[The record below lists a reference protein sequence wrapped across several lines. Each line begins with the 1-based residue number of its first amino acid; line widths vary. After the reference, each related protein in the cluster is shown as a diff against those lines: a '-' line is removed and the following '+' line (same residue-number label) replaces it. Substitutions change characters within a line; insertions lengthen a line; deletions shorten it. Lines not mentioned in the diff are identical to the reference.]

1 MTPMMGAELKFVSV
15 TVMILGFVIGWIAG
29 ILPR

>member
-1 MTPMMGAELKFVSV
+1 MIGAEMKFVSV
-15 TVMILGFVIGWIAG
+15 TVMILGFVIGWIAE